1 MKPASLI
8 VLLAAMI
15 FLPAWASAQTE
26 SAGGPEFLL
35 GIGYA
40 NISVGGSSSV
50 LNSQNAV
57 MLDPALS
64 ISPFG
69 SLPQLRLGVA
79 ADVGF
84 VLDSSQRSIIFD
96 NGGLVITG
104 NSDVPFVLFT
114 PEARLSWFQTLGKSQ
129 EFFIEPGIGVGGAF
143 GWLTVNPEFQGGKS
157 VNESEST
164 IEGRAFLNIGM
175 QVPDGMAGLQFSYMR
190 GGDMDFANNARGEL
204 SAFYV
209 GIFGAIRF

>member
-1 MKPASLI
+1 MRPAPLIASL
-8 VLLAAMI
+8 VAMI
-15 FLPAWASAQTE
+15 LFPAWASAQAE
-26 SAGGPEFLL
+26 YAGGPEFLL

-40 NISVGGSSSV
+40 NISIGGSLSA
-50 LNSQNAV
+50 LYSQNAV
-57 MLDPALS
+57 MLDPVLS
-64 ISPFG
+64 ISPVL

-84 VLDSSQRSIIFD
+84 VLDSSQRTIIFD

-114 PEARLSWFQTLGKSQ
+114 PKARLSWFQTLGKSQ
-129 EFFIEPGIGVGGAF
+129 RFFIEPGIGFGGAF
-143 GWLTVNPEFQGGKS
+143 GWLTVNPLVASGKS

-175 QVPDGMAGLQFSYMR
+175 QVPDGMAGLQFSYLR
-190 GGDMDFANNARGEL
+190 GGDMDFANNVRGEL
-204 SAFYV
+204 SAFYF
-209 GIFGAIRF
+209 GIFGAVRF

>member
-1 MKPASLI
+1 MRTASLI
-8 VLLAAMI
+8 ASLVALIVFPTL
-15 FLPAWASAQTE
+15 ASAQSE
-26 SAGGPEFLL
+26 FAGGPEFLL

-57 MLDPALS
+57 MLDPVLS
-64 ISPFG
+64 ISPIG
-69 SLPQLRLGVA
+69 SLPQLRLGIA

-84 VLDSSQRSIIFD
+84 VLDNSQRSIIFD

-129 EFFIEPGIGVGGAF
+129 QFFIEPGIGVGGAF
-143 GWLTVNPEFQGGKS
+143 GWLTVNPLVAGGKS

-175 QVPDGMAGLQFSYMR
+175 QVPDGMAGLQFSYTR

-209 GIFGAIRF
+209 GIFGAFRF

>member
-1 MKPASLI
+1 MRTGSLI
-8 VLLAAMI
+8 ASLAAMI
-15 FLPAWASAQTE
+15 LFPAWASAQTG
-26 SAGGPEFLL
+26 SVGGPEFLL

-57 MLDPALS
+57 MLDPAFS

-79 ADVGF
+79 FDVGF
-84 VLDSSQRSIIFD
+84 VLDNTQRTIIFD
-96 NGGLVITG
+96 NGGLVIAG

-114 PEARLSWFQTLGKSQ
+114 PEARLSWCQTFGKSQ
-129 EFFIEPGIGVGGAF
+129 QFFIEPGISFGGAF
-143 GWLTVNPEFQGGKS
+143 GWLTINPEVEGGKS

-175 QVPDGMAGLQFSYMR
+175 QVPDGMAGLQFSYLR